1 MPYPLPMLIQSIAHR
16 SGFVALTLAFAA
28 FACSPAK
35 PAQEGDG
42 APSDGTATA
51 DPGAGGG
58 GTASAPTS
66 DAGGSATSAPTLAP
80 TASPA
85 AEGPKDENA
94 LVLELSVKGKDLD
107 DAGRASIEKEMQALI
122 KKSSKVALSDK
133 GVAKPR
139 HVSAT
144 LTAEPVT
151 SDKKGFTV
159 KLGMTG
165 VTTNGKCPLFDL
177 NQKLTMEGGKKE
189 SASDVAEL
197 RKAALAAMFEE
208 LETKAPT
215 MKPNANCTPYK

>member
-1 MPYPLPMLIQSIAHR
+1 MPTKHHALYASIAI
-16 SGFVALTLAFAA
+16 AIAA
-28 FACSPAK
+28 AACGPSK

-42 APSDGTATA
+42 SAATGGTTTA
-51 DPGAGGG
+51 EPGAGGG
-58 GTASAPTS
+58 GSATAPTP
-66 DAGGSATSAPTLAP
+66 DATGAATAAAAATSAPSAP
-80 TASPA
+80 

-94 LVLELSVKGKDLD
+94 LVLELTVKGKELD
-107 DAGRASIEKEMQALI
+107 DTSRASIEKEMQALI
-122 KKSSKVALSDK
+122 KKSSKVALTEK

-139 HVSAT
+139 HVTAT

-177 NQKLTMEGGKKE
+177 DQKLTMEGGKKDNP
-189 SASDVAEL
+189 ADVAEL
-197 RKAALAAMFEE
+197 RKAAITAMFEE
-208 LETKAPT
+208 LEKKAPT